1 MCGILKV
8 FMFLLREGR
17 TMFKSVTYAGI
28 IAFILFCSGCSV
40 LQNRKHS
47 QTFPD
52 SKFDTLDQTS
62 AELLKK
68 RAEVFTQAM
77 VRSFNTGDFSHWR
90 DSLKQES
97 APGKPPVVSEAKF
110 RAMRERLEKHWGK
123 LVKCHY
129 LGSLDQSIFRDYIW
143 KCTFE
148 SKTPT
153 GEFVRLEELFVVRC
167 TLLNGKTTFA
177 GFGFRFFN
185 NAGFRDQVIKIK
197 KAEVKK

>member
-1 MCGILKV
+1 
-8 FMFLLREGR
+8 
-17 TMFKSVTYAGI
+17 MFKSVIHIGVAL
-28 IAFILFCSGCSV
+28 LFLSFAGCSM
-40 LQNRKHS
+40 LQKNDQIS
-47 QTFPD
+47 DLPD
-52 SKFDTLDQTS
+52 PKFETLDASS
-62 AELLKK
+62 AAILRK
-68 RAEVFTQAM
+68 RTEAFTQAM
-77 VRSFNTGDFSHWR
+77 ARSFSTGDFSHWR
-90 DSLKQES
+90 EYVQKEG
-97 APGKPPVVSEAKF
+97 APGKPLVVDEAKF
-110 RAMRERLEKHWGK
+110 QAMQKRLEKYWGK